1 MSVNNTSYNIKKFDV
16 GSYNIAPSISY
27 IKYYESVLSP
37 AIIFEVIVAESEGI
51 LSGSR
56 GGGGLVGGEEC
67 IIDISTSSTGFV
79 DDPENP
85 DNNQTSEFKF
95 TDRGKLYLRKIVNAD
110 PSSQN
115 NVYTLI
121 ITTAGALI
129 NETSRCCARYE
140 GKISDIVSTIAGNTF
155 ASDTS
160 IDIQIEETEN
170 SYAFIGNARKPF
182 HTITWLAK
190 KSIPTSKGIYG
201 NKNTEGSAGFFFYED
216 RDGYKFRS
224 VDSLCSPKGK
234 IVPTFVQSEFTKPNK
249 DNRNKILSASFDT
262 NSDILEN
269 LRLGMF
275 SNVNYFWNAYD
286 QTTQCYQYN
295 LKDSYSTKMKTL
307 EKDASPYN
315 VPLGLDESPSRIM
328 FSILDTGSLEKTGIV
343 EKVKDAIEEQPKYQA
358 QAVVRYNLI
367 FSQTVTITIPI
378 NTTLRIGNVIKC
390 EFLQTG
396 GDGID
401 KLRSGKYLIA
411 EISHQFSNNAAYTGL
426 KLIRDSY
433 GG

>member
-1 MSVNNTSYNIKKFDV
+1 MSVNNTSYNIKTFEV
-16 GSYNIAPSISY
+16 GNYNIAPNIAY

-67 IIDISTSSTGFV
+67 FIDISTSSTGFV
-79 DDPENP
+79 G
-85 DNNQTSEFKF
+85 NQTSEFKF
-95 TDRGKLYLRKIVNAD
+95 MDSGKLYLRKIVNAD

-140 GKISDIVSTIAGNTF
+140 GKISDIVSTIANNTF
-155 ASDTS
+155 ASD
-160 IDIQIEETEN
+160 IDIEVEETQN

-190 KSIPTSKGIYG
+190 KSISTQKNSFGK
-201 NKNTEGSAGFFFYED
+201 KNTEGSAGFFFYED

-224 VDSLCSPKGK
+224 VDSLCNTKEK
-234 IVPTFVQSEFTKPNK
+234 LFVPTFEQSELNK
-249 DNRNKILSASFDT
+249 SNRDNRNNILNASFDT
-262 NSDILEN
+262 NTDILEN

-275 SNVNYFWNAYD
+275 SNINYFWNAYN

-295 LKDSYSTKMKTL
+295 LKDSYGDKMKTL
-307 EKDASPYN
+307 EKNASPYK

-328 FSILDTGSLEKTGIV
+328 FSILDTGSLEKTGR
-343 EKVKDAIEEQPKYQA
+343 VKKLETISQDQPKYQA
-358 QAVVRYNLI
+358 QAIVRYNLI

-390 EFLQTG
+390 NFLQTG
-396 GDGID
+396 GDGED
-401 KLRSGKYLIA
+401 KLRSGNYLIA
-411 EISHQFSNNAAYTGL
+411 EISHQFSDNAAYTGL

>member
-16 GSYNIAPSISY
+16 GDYDISPNIAH

-37 AIIFEVIVAESEGI
+37 AIIFEVIIAESEGL

-56 GGGGLVGGEEC
+56 GGGGLLGGEEC
-67 IIDISTSSTGFV
+67 LIDISTSSTGN
-79 DDPENP
+79 EEA
-85 DNNQTSEFKF
+85 SKF
-95 TDRGKLYLRKIVNAD
+95 TFLEKEKLYLRQILNAD

-129 NETSRCCARYE
+129 NETSRCTMRYE
-140 GKISDIVSTIAGNTF
+140 GKISDIVATIAGNSF
-155 ASDTS
+155 ASSSDVN
-160 IDIQIEETEN
+160 IEIEETEN
-170 SYAFIGNARKPF
+170 TYAFIGNARKPF

-190 KSIPTSKGIYG
+190 KSIPSGSFG

-224 VDSLCSPKGK
+224 VDSLCNPDTDV
-234 IVPTFVQSEFTKPNK
+234 IPLFEQSELSEPNK
-249 DNRNKILSASFDT
+249 DNRYRILSASFDSNT
-262 NSDILEN
+262 DLLEN
-269 LRLGMF
+269 LRLGMY
-275 SNVNYFWNAYD
+275 SNVNYFWNAFD

-295 LKDSYSTKMKTL
+295 LQDNYGTNIKTL
-307 EKDASPYN
+307 ESTASPYT
-315 VPLGLDESPSRIM
+315 VPLGLEESPSRIM
-328 FSILDTGSLEKTGIV
+328 FSILDTGCLEKTGF
-343 EKVKDAIEEQPKYQA
+343 IENQEYYVQNQPKYQA

-390 EFLQTG
+390 NFLQTG
-396 GDGID
+396 ADGRD
-401 KLRSGKYLIA
+401 KLRSGNYLIA
-411 EISHQFSNNAAYTGL
+411 EISHQFSDNAAYTGL

-433 GG
+433 SEV

>member
-16 GSYNIAPSISY
+16 GDYDISPNIAH

-37 AIIFEVIVAESEGI
+37 AIIFEVIIAESEGL

-56 GGGGLVGGEEC
+56 GGGGLLGGEEC
-67 IIDISTSSTGFV
+67 LIDISTSSTGN
-79 DDPENP
+79 EEA
-85 DNNQTSEFKF
+85 SKF
-95 TDRGKLYLRKIVNAD
+95 TFLEKEKLYLRQILNAD

-129 NETSRCCARYE
+129 NETSRCTMRYE
-140 GKISDIVSTIAGNTF
+140 GRISDIVATIAGNSF
-155 ASDTS
+155 ASSSDVN
-160 IDIQIEETEN
+160 IEIEETEN
-170 SYAFIGNARKPF
+170 TYAFIGNARKPF

-190 KSIPTSKGIYG
+190 KSIPSGGLGKHNTS
-201 NKNTEGSAGFFFYED
+201 GSAGFFFYED

-224 VDSLCSPKGK
+224 VDSLCNPDTDV
-234 IVPTFVQSEFTKPNK
+234 IPLFEQSELSEPNK
-249 DNRNKILSASFDT
+249 DNRYKILSASFDSNT
-262 NSDILEN
+262 DLLEN
-269 LRLGMF
+269 LRLGMY
-275 SNVNYFWNAYD
+275 SNVNYFWNAFN

-295 LKDSYSTKMKTL
+295 LKDSYGDKMKIL
-307 EKDASPYN
+307 EENASLYK

-328 FSILDTGSLEKTGIV
+328 FSILDTGSLEKTGR
-343 EKVKDAIEEQPKYQA
+343 VKKLETISQDQPKYQA

-390 EFLQTG
+390 NFLQTG
-396 GDGID
+396 ADGRD
-401 KLRSGKYLIA
+401 KLRSGNYLIA
-411 EISHQFSNNAAYTGL
+411 EISHQFSDNAAYTGL

-433 GG
+433 SEV

>member
-1 MSVNNTSYNIKKFDV
+1 MSVNNTSYNINRFDV
-16 GSYNIAPSISY
+16 GNYDMSESIAY
-27 IKYYESVLSP
+27 MKYYESVLSP
-37 AIIFEVIVAESEGI
+37 AIIFEVVIAENDGI

-67 IIDISTSSTGFV
+67 LIDISTSSSGN
-79 DDPENP
+79 DDA
-85 DNNQTSEFKF
+85 SKFKF
-95 TDRGKLYLRKIVNAD
+95 LERGRLYLRQILSAD

-129 NETSRCCARYE
+129 NETSRCSHRYE
-140 GKISDIVSTIAGNTF
+140 GKISDIVGTIASSTF
-155 ASDTS
+155 LNYGDGVSD
-160 IDIQIEETEN
+160 IEVEETN
-170 SYAFIGNARKPF
+170 NTYAFIGNARKPF

-190 KSIPTSKGIYG
+190 KSIPTSKDSYG
-201 NKNTEGSAGFFFYED
+201 KKNTDGTAGFFFYED

-224 VDSLCSPKGK
+224 VDSLCSPKNK
-234 IVPTFVQSEFTKPNK
+234 VIPKFEQSALSQPNQ
-249 DNRNKILSASFDT
+249 DNRYKILSASFDT
-262 NSDILEN
+262 NTDILEN

-275 SNVNYFWNAYD
+275 SNVNYFWNAFD

-295 LKDSYSTKMKTL
+295 LNDSYGTNIKTL
-307 EKDASPYN
+307 ESTASPYS
-315 VPLGLDESPSRIM
+315 VPLGLEQSPSRIM
-328 FSILDTGSLEKTGIV
+328 FSILDTGSIEKTGFLENQEQYIQN
-343 EKVKDAIEEQPKYQA
+343 QPKYQA

-390 EFLQTG
+390 KFLQTG
-396 GDGID
+396 GDGED
-401 KLRSGKYLIA
+401 KLRSGNYLIA
-411 EISHQFSNNAAYTGL
+411 EISHQFTDNTAYTGL

-433 GG
+433 SEV

>member
-16 GSYNIAPSISY
+16 GDYDISPNIAH

-37 AIIFEVIVAESEGI
+37 AIIFEVIIAESEGL

-56 GGGGLVGGEEC
+56 GGGGLLGGEEC
-67 IIDISTSSTGFV
+67 LIDISTSSTGN
-79 DDPENP
+79 EEA
-85 DNNQTSEFKF
+85 SKF
-95 TDRGKLYLRKIVNAD
+95 TFLEKEKLYLRQILNAD

-129 NETSRCCARYE
+129 NETSRCTMRYE
-140 GKISDIVSTIAGNTF
+140 GRISDIVATIAGNSF
-155 ASDTS
+155 ASSSDVN
-160 IDIQIEETEN
+160 IEIEETQN
-170 SYAFIGNARKPF
+170 TYAFIGNARKPF

-190 KSIPTSKGIYG
+190 KSIPSGGSGKNNTS
-201 NKNTEGSAGFFFYED
+201 GSAGFFFYED

-224 VDSLCSPKGK
+224 VDSLCNPDTDV
-234 IVPTFVQSEFTKPNK
+234 IPLFEQSELSEPNK
-249 DNRNKILSASFDT
+249 DNRYKILSASFDSNT
-262 NSDILEN
+262 DLLEN
-269 LRLGMF
+269 LRLGMY
-275 SNVNYFWNAYD
+275 SNINYFWNAYN

-295 LKDSYSTKMKTL
+295 LKDSYGDKMKIL
-307 EKDASPYN
+307 EEKASPYK

-328 FSILDTGSLEKTGIV
+328 FSILDTGSLEKTGR
-343 EKVKDAIEEQPKYQA
+343 VKKLETISQDQPKYQA

-390 EFLQTG
+390 NFLQTG
-396 GDGID
+396 ADGRD
-401 KLRSGKYLIA
+401 KLRSGNYLIA
-411 EISHQFSNNAAYTGL
+411 EISHQFSDNAAYTGL

-433 GG
+433 SEV